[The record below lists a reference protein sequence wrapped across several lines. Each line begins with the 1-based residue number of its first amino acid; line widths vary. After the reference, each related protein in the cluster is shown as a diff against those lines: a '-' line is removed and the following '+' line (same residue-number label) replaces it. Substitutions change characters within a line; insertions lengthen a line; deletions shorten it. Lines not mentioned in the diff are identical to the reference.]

1 MRRALSCG
9 VFVAV
14 LFVSWFV
21 SPARAADGVGLTSES
36 ALADYLQVAVA
47 RHPAIQS
54 AQERYR
60 AALERVP
67 QARGWPDPIFRYG
80 YFVRE
85 VETALGEQKQRFGL
99 AQQLPLGKVTLRG
112 DVAEQAALASG
123 ERYRSA
129 YHSVLEEAAHAYYE
143 YAHLGRAIEVTGGN
157 LELLRDAEAVAR
169 ARYSTGEA
177 AHSDVI
183 KAQTELAV
191 LEDQLRSLD
200 DRRVPLAAELRMA
213 LGLGPGDTIPWP
225 VPLREPK
232 EELPDEAAVLARIRS
247 DNPSLR
253 ALDFEIKKEER
264 AVSLARRERLPD
276 VTVGVETILTSSS
289 GSSKSDAGR
298 DAWIASLSVPLP
310 LFTGKYN
317 AAIRE
322 ADARRRSE
330 RIGRRD
336 REEKLVALAE
346 RMLFE
351 HRDALRQ
358 IGLYET
364 SLIPLG
370 EAALESALTGFRAG
384 SIAFLDVLDAERLLL
399 RFQLDRARARADRGE
414 RVASLLAL
422 MGTVPAGIPAPKEVQ
437 P

>member
-1 MRRALSCG
+1 M
-9 VFVAV
+9 
-14 LFVSWFV
+14 
-21 SPARAADGVGLTSES
+21 
-36 ALADYLQVAVA
+36 
-47 RHPAIQS
+47 
-54 AQERYR
+54 
-60 AALERVP
+60 
-67 QARGWPDPIFRYG
+67 
-80 YFVRE
+80 RE

-99 AQQLPLGKVTLRG
+99 EQELPFGKLTLRG
-112 DVAEQAALASG
+112 DVAEQAALAAG
-123 ERYRSA
+123 ERYRNVH
-129 YHSVLEEAAHAYYE
+129 HSVLAEAAHAYYE
-143 YAHLGRAIEVTGGN
+143 YAHLGRAIEVTRGN
-157 LELLRDAEAVAR
+157 LELLRGAEAVAR

-177 AHSDVI
+177 GHSDVI
-183 KAQTELAV
+183 KALTELAM

-213 LGLGPGDTIPWP
+213 LGLHPSDVIPWP
-225 VPLREPK
+225 VPLREPTG
-232 EELPDEAAVLARIRS
+232 ELPVQDAVLERIRS
-247 DNPSLR
+247 DSPSLR

-264 AVSLARRERLPD
+264 AVSLARRNRLPD
-276 VTVGVETILTSSS
+276 VTLGVETILTSSS

-310 LFTGKYN
+310 LFTGKYD

-330 RIGRRD
+330 RVGRRD
-336 REEKLVALAE
+336 REERLVVLAE

-358 IGLYET
+358 IKLYET

-370 EAALESALTGFRAG
+370 EAALESTLAGFRAG
-384 SIAFLDVLDAERLLL
+384 SVAFLDVLDAQRLLL

-422 MGTVPAGIPAPKEVQ
+422 MGTVPDGVPTPEEVQ